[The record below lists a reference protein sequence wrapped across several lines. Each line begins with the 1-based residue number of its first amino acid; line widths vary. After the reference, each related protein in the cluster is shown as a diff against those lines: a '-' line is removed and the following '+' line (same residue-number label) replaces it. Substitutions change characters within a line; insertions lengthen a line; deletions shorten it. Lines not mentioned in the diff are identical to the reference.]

1 MTHTVT
7 DARLEE
13 IVRTAL
19 HNSNNTRIPAIRI
32 VRYITD
38 WSLIEAKTYVEE
50 IWYAKSITVG
60 DIKYH
65 RGDKLKII
73 AIHCKWVWIETTN
86 SEDEVSMPYTLTAKE
101 WIAM

>member
-19 HNSNNTRIPAIRI
+19 HNSNDSHMPAIKI
-32 VRYITD
+32 VRCITG
-38 WSLIEAKTYVEE
+38 WGFVEAKAYVKE

-60 DIKYH
+60 DIKCH
-65 RGDKLKII
+65 RGGNLKII

-86 SEDEVSMPYTLTAKE
+86 SEDEVSMPYTLTVKE
-101 WIAM
+101 WSTL